1 MNMQRSGLGELAPL
15 LLLMLAAAL
24 AWLAP
29 ASLRAQLEA
38 RARTEAALYARGGT
52 PFEWD
57 FSAPRA
63 RVGPLQG
70 LIETPSA
77 PQGLGL
83 ALLETRGDFGFRL
96 SGRRIDPDVLPT
108 LALSYTS
115 ESALRM
121 RLRAAHDL
129 APQSLPGPWM
139 EIPARAANSDS
150 AQESNAALQI
160 DLSTM
165 LPLLNGPL
173 AQLRLEFEGE
183 PGQRW
188 TLQSAQALPPRCGD
202 QPCIPKR
209 MTLPEASST
218 RWLLAVRDE
227 HVEVSPQLRVGATAP
242 APLIWL
248 ASAASHLTPTF
259 AGGLASMLAALLAI
273 VAHRLRPGPAHSACA
288 LLIAVVVPALLLA
301 AGLPRF
307 PSQLGDGVLLLGWA
321 VALWWLR
328 PAVAGNGTSGDHGL
342 RLESASAVVDE
353 SLRVDTDTKETKRD
367 ASEPAD
373 TRRLRSSR
381 RAAWGAAASFTALGA
396 AALLGW
402 VWLEG
407 MSPHLS
413 PRAADA
419 ERALRYVGWAALQQL
434 WLACFILPHLRTLGF
449 GAWSLP
455 MAGLLF
461 AALHLPNLELM
472 GLSFIGGCA
481 WAWMADRYGRL
492 TPQIASHVA
501 LGLVTAALL
510 PPGLLRSL
518 EVGGRYVFAPL

>member
-1 MNMQRSGLGELAPL
+1 MNVQRSGLGELAPL

-29 ASLRAQLEA
+29 ASLGAQLEA
-38 RARTEAALYARGGT
+38 RTRSDAALYAQGGT

-57 FSAPRA
+57 FSLPRA

-70 LIETPSA
+70 LLETPATSH
-77 PQGLGL
+77 GLSL
-83 ALLETRGDFGFRL
+83 ALRENRGDFGLRL
-96 SGRRIDPDVLPT
+96 SGRRIDPAALPT
-108 LALSYTS
+108 LTLNYTS
-115 ESALRM
+115 DSPLRL

-129 APQSLPGPWM
+129 APHSAPGPWM
-139 EIPARAANSDS
+139 EIPARTTDPEPPQGSI
-150 AQESNAALQI
+150 AALRI

-165 LPLLNGPL
+165 LPLLEGPL

-188 TLQSAQALPPRCGD
+188 TLLSAQALPARCGD
-202 QPCIPKR
+202 QPCLPKR
-209 MTLPEASST
+209 VELPEDRST

-227 HVEVSPQLRVGATAP
+227 YLEVSPQLRVGATAP
-242 APLIWL
+242 APLVWL
-248 ASAASHLTPTF
+248 ASTVTDMTLAF
-259 AGGLASMLAALLAI
+259 AGGLAMVLALLAI
-273 VAHRLRPGPAHSACA
+273 AARRLQPGPAHSTNA
-288 LLIAVVVPALLLA
+288 LLIAVFVPALLLA

-307 PSQLGDGVLLLGWA
+307 PSQMGDAVLLLGWV

-328 PAVAGNGTSGDHGL
+328 PATAGTGPVGGHVPQFEATPT
-342 RLESASAVVDE
+342 VVDE
-353 SLRVDTDTKETKRD
+353 PPR
-367 ASEPAD
+367 SEAG
-373 TRRLRSSR
+373 TAEARLDMSNPVHAHRHGSSS
-381 RAAWGAAASFTALGA
+381 RAAWGAAALFTAVAA

-402 VWLEG
+402 AWLDG
-407 MSPHLS
+407 MHVGMN
-413 PRAADA
+413 PRATDA
-419 ERALRYVGWAALQQL
+419 ERALRYLGWAALQQL
-434 WLACFILPHLRTLGF
+434 WLAYFILPHLRHLGF
-449 GAWSLP
+449 GGWGLP

-472 GLSFIGGCA
+472 GLTFIGGCV

-492 TPQIASHVA
+492 MPQIASHVV